1 MDWFSDWFDSKYY
14 HILYTDRD
22 NAEAEHF
29 ISNILDFLKPGKD
42 QHILDLACGKG
53 RHSKLLNDLGYRV
66 TGVDL
71 SENSIMQAKQ
81 FSNDRLI
88 FDTHDMRDVYAENE
102 FDFVLNLFTS
112 FGYFNSSQEN
122 RRVVCAIEKQL
133 KNNGILVLDYMN
145 AEKVISN
152 LIEEEKKTI
161 NGIDFRIQ
169 REIVGNNVVK
179 TIEFQAEGK
188 QQNFQEKVELLGKT
202 DFINLLN
209 ATSLRLIHTFGS
221 YDLQEFDPSTSDR
234 IILLAKKEQ

>member
-22 NAEAEHF
+22 NTEAEHF

-133 KNNGILVLDYMN
+133 KNNV
-145 AEKVISN
+145 
-152 LIEEEKKTI
+152 
-161 NGIDFRIQ
+161 F
-169 REIVGNNVVK
+169 
-179 TIEFQAEGK
+179 
-188 QQNFQEKVELLGKT
+188 
-202 DFINLLN
+202 
-209 ATSLRLIHTFGS
+209 
-221 YDLQEFDPSTSDR
+221 
-234 IILLAKKEQ
+234 